1 MVAVSADFEK
11 VDIIAILYCK
21 TGVLQCFDDTV
32 GQYFPSILYWTY
44 NMVEQTGLG
53 VTLRDV
59 TFFHSTNILQISLPP
74 KPQLRSNSSCIVLYR
89 ESSGRRGD

>member
-44 NMVEQTGLG
+44 YVVEQACFV
-53 VTLRDV
+53 VTSAYMTVLHAR
-59 TFFHSTNILQISLPP
+59 NIL
-74 KPQLRSNSSCIVLYR
+74 
-89 ESSGRRGD
+89 